1 MTTAAQAMAAAPPGG
16 RSTYSAVAIGFHWLI
31 ALLILTNIGLAWYF
45 NGLPGP
51 LEQAWAGLKGP
62 AEVAPLALHKSI
74 GITVLL
80 LTLLR
85 IGWRLFN
92 PPPPLPDHMARWER
106 WTAKAT
112 HYLFYLLMLGLPLS
126 GWAMVS
132 ASPLIRLHPTV
143 LYGVIPW
150 PAVPYGHL
158 DSDTLHGLRKLF
170 GRTHTAL
177 AWIAYLTVALH
188 VAAAL
193 KHHLIDRDDVL
204 TRMLPL
210 LPGRRPAP

>member
-1 MTTAAQAMAAAPPGG
+1 MTAAQAVAGAPAGA
-16 RSTYSAVAIGFHWLI
+16 RSTYSSVAIAMHWLI
-31 ALLILTNIGLAWYF
+31 AALMLTNIGLAWYF
-45 NGLPGP
+45 T
-51 LEQAWAGLKGP
+51 QLKGP
-62 AEVAPLALHKSI
+62 AEIAPLALHKSI

-85 IGWRLFN
+85 IGWRLVN
-92 PPPPLPDHMARWER
+92 RPPPLPDHMPTWER
-106 WTAKAT
+106 WAARGT
-112 HYLFYLLMLGLPLS
+112 HYLFYLLMFGMPLS

-132 ASPLIRLHPTV
+132 ASPLIKVHPTV
-143 LYGVIPW
+143 LYGVVPW

-170 GRTHTAL
+170 GRTHATL
-177 AWIAYLTVALH
+177 AWVAYFTIALH

-210 LPGRRPAP
+210 LPSRRTSP